1 MSCKMPVIWFETI
14 LKSEIP
20 LEEKED
26 DDDNEDDDDEEE
38 EEVPQL
44 KYYKF

>member
-20 LEEKED
+20 PEELEDGED
-26 DDDNEDDDDEEE
+26 DDDDEED

-44 KYYKF
+44 KYYK

>member
-26 DDDNEDDDDEEE
+26 DD
-38 EEVPQL
+38 EVII
-44 KYYKF
+44 KEAKKTTKKTKK